1 MRTDAPSAVPA
12 SRPPRFKLAAT
23 VAAVLAIAVVAA
35 GLWARKSNA
44 EQLQTTAAERG
55 QPSVALVAPQPLA
68 EGGLELPARIEAWSR
83 APIYARVSGYLKR
96 WNVDIGGKVQA
107 GQLLAELE
115 TPDLDQQLMQAK
127 AELATARSN
136 AALAASTAKRWQG
149 LLASDSVSKQ
159 EVDER
164 TGDMTAKQSQVAAL
178 QANVDRIE
186 ALKRFTRLTA
196 PFDGVVTARNTD
208 VGALINIGGAPGSEL
223 FVVSDM
229 RRLRVYVNVPQR
241 QVAQVRVGD
250 KAVLTVP
257 ERPGRRFAA
266 TVQSLAQ
273 SINTASGAMLVQL
286 AVDNDKDELL
296 PGGFAT
302 VRFDGNG
309 ASGGAQAG
317 TNGAGGVSLPPGAV
331 IINKDGV
338 QVATVDAGNRVRLR
352 KVTIARDMGTRIE
365 LGAGLTAADRVIA
378 NPPDGI
384 AEGDVVRIAQASATP
399 NAPAASAKG
408 RP

>member
-1 MRTDAPSAVPA
+1 MRTDHDHTAVS
-12 SRPPRFKLAAT
+12 SRPPARFKLAAT
-23 VAAVLAIAVVAA
+23 VGVVIAMAVVAA
-35 GLWARKSNA
+35 GLWSRKSNA
-44 EQLQTTAAERG
+44 EQLQSTADERG
-55 QPSVALVAPQPLA
+55 QPSVALVSPQPLT

-96 WNVDIGGKVQA
+96 WNVDIGGKVKA
-107 GQLLAELE
+107 GQQLAEIE

-149 LLASDSVSKQ
+149 LLASDSVSRQ

-164 TGDMTAKQSQVAAL
+164 TGDMTAKQSQVTAL

-186 ALKRFTRLTA
+186 ALKRFTQLTA

-223 FVVSDM
+223 FVVSDT
-229 RRLRVYVNVPQR
+229 RKLRVYVNVPQR
-241 QVAQVRVGD
+241 QVAQVRAGG
-250 KAVLTVP
+250 KAALTVP
-257 ERPGRRFAA
+257 ERPGQRFAA
-266 TVQSLAQ
+266 TVQSTSQA
-273 SINTASGAMLVQL
+273 INTASGAMLVQL
-286 AVDNDKDELL
+286 AVDNEKDELL

-302 VRFDGNG
+302 VRFDG
-309 ASGGAQAG
+309 AAPAVAGAQATG
-317 TNGAGGVSLPPGAV
+317 QANAAVSLPPGAV

-338 QVATVDAGNRVRLR
+338 QVATVDAGNRVKLR
-352 KVTIARDMGTRIE
+352 KVTITRDMGTRIE
-365 LGAGLTAADRVIA
+365 LGGGLTAADRVIA

-384 AEGDVVRIAQASATP
+384 ADGDVVRVAQP
-399 NAPAASAKG
+399 VAAVKG
-408 RP
+408 RT